1 MVTSAQSLECFVGH
15 SDELRHGRELQ
26 CRFRACP
33 LCGGTGSPL
42 RTAECTGHPL
52 WHEPL
57 PGALEWMRCSRCQ
70 HIHTRNYWTEAGLDE
85 VTRTAPVNQS
95 HDLPATVAARR
106 ASWTR
111 MVEKVVGMLGGYGT
125 AFGRPDRP
133 MWIDVGS
140 GDGSLLM
147 TAADYGFAAIGLETR
162 AQLVDRTRALGFNAM
177 QRNFMTLRFDVAAN
191 VLSMTDVLEQ
201 IPEPREAL
209 RKAARLLRPG
219 GVLTLS
225 APDSSS
231 SGWRLMEATHA
242 NSYWMELE
250 RLHIFSRERLIQLLG
265 EAGFEVAE
273 VAISVRDR
281 AHTEL
286 YAVRKAST
294 PILELRSADAICIER
309 RGGMGDI
316 LMALGAAKALKTL
329 SDRPV
334 ILATA
339 PGMQKLARSCPH
351 IDHIVEHHTVLA
363 DQYPNI
369 KHADLNA
376 VAFGISRVHQIDAYL
391 EAYGVSAAPELKH
404 IELEPEPAAEEK
416 VEKILKCWPAR
427 TPGRA
432 RVLLHAALGDA
443 NRSWP
448 QQRWEELAAKLIGA
462 GHQVIV
468 VGSTH
473 DPLKPAA
480 VPSTPGILSAV
491 DILDV
496 AATVALMRRSDLFVS
511 TDSGPVQLAAATDI
525 AIVGLYSSVAGS
537 CRLPFRHGQAGW
549 RAVAVGPSCAF
560 HPCYQQMHNSEVIAP
575 FMAKLQAQTLTVNEM
590 FANWCL
596 DGGSFACMK
605 HQITVTMV
613 LNAIESLAIPAL
625 GQQDA
630 YEPV

>member
-1 MVTSAQSLECFVGH
+1 MATSAQFLEGILGRT
-15 SDELRHGRELQ
+15 EALRHGPVLQ
-26 CRFRACP
+26 SLYQACP
-33 LCGGTGSPL
+33 LCGGATSPMGV
-42 RTAECTGHPL
+42 AECVGHPL

-57 PGALEWMRCSRCQ
+57 PRSLEWMRCSMCQ
-70 HIHTRNYWTEAGLDE
+70 HIHTRHYWTEAGLGE
-85 VTRTAPVNQS
+85 VARSRPVYPAV
-95 HDLPATVAARR
+95 DVPATLAARR
-106 ASWTR
+106 AGWTR
-111 MVEKVVGMLGGYGT
+111 MVEKVVGLLGGYRT
-125 AFGRPDRP
+125 VFSKSDRP

-147 TAADYGFAAIGLETR
+147 TAADYGFAAIGLETSPE
-162 AQLVDRTRALGFNAM
+162 LVSRTQALGFNALL
-177 QRNFMTLRFDVAAN
+177 RDFMTLRFDVLAD
-191 VLSMTDVLEQ
+191 VLSMTEVLAQ
-201 IPEPREAL
+201 IPDPREAL

-225 APDSSS
+225 AADSSS
-231 SGWRLMEATHA
+231 SGWRLMEAAKT
-242 NSYWMELE
+242 NRYWMELE
-250 RLHIFSRERLIQLLG
+250 RFHIFSRECLIALLG
-265 EAGFEVAE
+265 DAGFEVAE
-273 VAISVRDR
+273 VGVSVRDP

-309 RGGMGDI
+309 RGGMGDV
-316 LMALGAAKALKTL
+316 LMAMGAAKALKTL

-339 PGMQKLARSCPH
+339 PGMQKLAQSCPH
-351 IDHIVEHHTVLA
+351 IDHVVEHHAALA

-369 KHADLNA
+369 KYVDLNA

-391 EAYGVSAAPELKH
+391 EAFGVSAAPQHKNIELKPD
-404 IELEPEPAAEEK
+404 LAAEQK
-416 VEKILKCWPAR
+416 VAIILNSWPTKA
-427 TPGRA
+427 PGRA
-432 RVLLHAALGDA
+432 RVLLHAGVGDA

-448 QQRWEELAAKLIGA
+448 LERWEELAAKLIGA

-473 DPLKPAA
+473 DPLKPAT
-480 VPSTPGILSAV
+480 VLSTAGILSAV
-491 DILDV
+491 DALDTS
-496 AATVALMRRSDLFVS
+496 ATVALMRRSDLFVS

-549 RAVAVGPSCAF
+549 RAVAVGPSCPF
-560 HPCYQQMHNSEVIAP
+560 HPCYQQMHDSQVIAP
-575 FMAKLQAQTLTVNEM
+575 FMAKLQAQALTVNEM

-605 HQITVTMV
+605 HQITVSMV
-613 LNAIESLAIPAL
+613 LNAMESLAADPTEHEEAH
-625 GQQDA
+625 
-630 YEPV
+630 EPI